1 MMFHKKWDLYVLN
14 KEIKSQITRNINK
27 QLPSYV
33 TKFVDNGR
41 RRNVIV
47 KLWFKC
53 IINLNDINNIL

>member
-1 MMFHKKWDLYVLN
+1 MMFHKKQDLYVLN

-27 QLPSYV
+27 QIPSYV
-33 TKFVDNGR
+33 TKFVDNGK
-41 RRNVIV
+41 RRNNIV